1 MRGKGIATSF
11 RLTWAVGLKP
21 SCFLAD
27 LSKNSFV
34 TAVVD
39 IGTTSQETLFEG
51 KEVGREMRRSSR
63 LRVSHINWRAHG
75 HYISNHGFHKLLTP
89 QARRPCG
96 SGPKLHFRCILGLT
110 NGSAMTSRKTVQNS
124 WIIVNQEVQHRVRS
138 SEIENSGTME
148 TTRTPQHLS
157 RLDWSPPRGRSRDLP
172 SASHQKALTTARP
185 DQGMRLDSSRALP

>member
-1 MRGKGIATSF
+1 MMRGKGIATSF
-11 RLTWAVGLKP
+11 RLTWVVGLKP

-27 LSKNSFV
+27 LSKNSLV

-51 KEVGREMRRSSR
+51 EEVGREMRRSSR

-96 SGPKLHFRCILGLT
+96 SGLHSRCILGLT
-110 NGSAMTSRKTVQNS
+110 NGSAMTFRKTVQNS

-138 SEIENSGTME
+138 SEIENTGTME
-148 TTRTPQHLS
+148 TTRTPQHPS
-157 RLDWSPPRGRSRDLP
+157 RPDWSPPRGHPRDLP
-172 SASHQKALTTARP
+172 SANHQKALTTARP